1 MLRLLMSAIVLCSTV
16 TPALAQNTAAK
27 TATTSCTFEDGKQL
41 SVRYS
46 KQSAKSKSRLPD
58 DKLWCPGGK
67 PMFLFTQVDVM
78 VGNAEIPAGAYSVY
92 VIPQRQNWT
101 LVVNK
106 NVTEGSTYSE
116 HEDLVRE
123 PMQSGQVSDPQ
134 PFSVSFGHIAPKQCN
149 LRIYYGKMGTWAEFK
164 EK

>member
-1 MLRLLMSAIVLCSTV
+1 MLRLLMGTLLLCGVV
-16 TPALAQNTAAK
+16 TPALAQNAAAN

-41 SVRYS
+41 SLRYS
-46 KQSAKSKSRLPD
+46 KESAKSKSRLPE
-58 DKLWCPGGK
+58 DKLWSPGGK

-92 VIPQRQNWT
+92 VIPQRQNWI

-106 NVTEGSTYSE
+106 NVTEGSAYDE
-116 HEDLVRE
+116 HQDLVRA
-123 PMQSGQVSDPQ
+123 PMQSGQLTNPQ
-134 PFSVSFGHIAPKQCN
+134 QFSMSFGHIAPKQCN
-149 LRIYYGKMGTWAEFK
+149 LRIYYGKKGTWAEFK